1 MVISQMVQKLSR
13 WQTHT
18 PTHPQTYT
26 TENNILLRTSIVSL
40 HYCCAGSNNMRTFY
54 NQQLVDLCCTSR
66 SLTISLLTCEIVY
79 IGYQFSSGWSTR
91 SVYWSTS
98 VSSKQ
103 LHHIRLRCAFPSQQP
118 TTDVTATLQLICDLA
133 VPRIRLARYG
143 RRSFAVSGPLMWN
156 SLPLT
161 VRDVSLTLTQFCARL
176 KTFLFS
182 IAYGTWS

>member
-1 MVISQMVQKLSR
+1 MRATVHQQASKCWTCPRFLTIFYSHKNFMVISQMVQKLSR

-40 HYCCAGSNNMRTFY
+40 HYCCVDSNNMRTFY
-54 NQQLVDLCCTSR
+54 NQQLVDLRCTSR

-98 VSSKQ
+98 VSIKQ
-103 LHHIRLRCAFPSQQP
+103 LHHIWLRCAFPSQQQ
-118 TTDVTATLQLICDLA
+118 TTDVASALQHTAT
-133 VPRIRLARYG
+133 
-143 RRSFAVSGPLMWN
+143 W
-156 SLPLT
+156 
-161 VRDVSLTLTQFCARL
+161 QFYE
-176 KTFLFS
+176 S
-182 IAYGTWS
+182 D